1 MAKYVGKIFRVSNK
15 ALKIKGK
22 GTHYVHVKWYN
33 PFTRKFRCKVIT
45 SLEDEKKLTNK
56 KRDILK
62 TSPFHKKSEQ
72 IFAVFSRNKY
82 EKLRSGKITPIPAG
96 KTKGFKVWSGYQ
108 ETRDVRISA
117 LIGNEQEDMKIE
129 K

>member
-45 SLEDEKKLTNK
+45 SLEEEKKLTN
-56 KRDILK
+56 RNREILK
-62 TSPFHKKSEQ
+62 TSPFHKKSEKV
-72 IFAVFSRNKY
+72 FTVFSRNKY
-82 EKLRSGKITPIPAG
+82 EKLRITNNF
-96 KTKGFKVWSGYQ
+96 KTKS
-108 ETRDVRISA
+108 
-117 LIGNEQEDMKIE
+117 
-129 K
+129 